1 MHQADRG
8 RAVTD
13 GGGNPLDRAVA
24 GVAHG
29 ENPGDGGLE
38 RERRAVERPARRVR
52 PVPHHVAPGQDVTPA
67 ELDRSGQPP
76 RTGFAADQHE
86 QRRRRDLLGPAV
98 PPVVQ
103 GEGFEAAGPVAVGD
117 LGVQAHRD
125 VGGGPDLADQV
136 VRHRPREV
144 VPAHQQ
150 RHVAGM
156 TRQGQRGLAGRVPAS
171 HHEDVPARHRLQ
183 FAPGGAVEDAGAD
196 QRLERRYAETA
207 PGDAGGDDDR
217 LGGDLLAAGEAHDV
231 LPVPALQADRVL
243 GEHHVRA
250 EHPGLLAGPAGE
262 LIAADPVREAGV
274 VPDHR
279 AASRLAAGNGLLQ
292 HDRQQ
297 ALGRGVDG
305 GGEAGRPGPHDGDV
319 TFADIVG
326 NAPAGGR
333 DDLGARR
340 FNHRVAVVA
349 DHHRQP

>member
-13 GGGNPLDRAVA
+13 GGGYPLDRAVA

-52 PVPHHVAPGQDVTPA
+52 AVPHHVAPGQDVTPA
-67 ELDRSGQPP
+67 ELDRSGQPL
-76 RTGFAADQHE
+76 RAGLAADQHE

-103 GEGFEAAGPVAVGD
+103 GEGFEAVGSVAVGD
-117 LGVQAHRD
+117 LGLQAHRE

-136 VRHRPREV
+136 VGHRPRQV

-150 RHVAGM
+150 RHMAGM
-156 TRQGQRGLAGRVPAS
+156 PRQGQRGLAGRVPAS

-196 QRLERRYAETA
+196 QRLERGYAETA

-217 LGGDLLAAGEAHDV
+217 LGGYLLAAGEVHHV
-231 LPVPALQADRVL
+231 LLAPAFQAGDALR
-243 GEHHVRA
+243 EHHVRA

-262 LIAADPVREAGV
+262 LISADPVREARV

-279 AASRLAAGNGLLQ
+279 AASRLAAGHGLLQ

-297 ALGRGVDG
+297 ALGRGIDG
-305 GGEAGRPGPHDGDV
+305 GGEAGP
-319 TFADIVG
+319 
-326 NAPAGGR
+326 APTMATSHS
-333 DDLGARR
+333 LTSLTVLPP
-340 FNHRVAVVA
+340 VAVMT
-349 DHHRQP
+349 